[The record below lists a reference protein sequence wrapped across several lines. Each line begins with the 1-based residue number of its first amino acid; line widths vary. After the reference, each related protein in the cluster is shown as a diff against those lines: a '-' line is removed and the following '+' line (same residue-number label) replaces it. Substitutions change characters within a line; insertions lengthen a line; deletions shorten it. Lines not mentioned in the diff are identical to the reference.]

1 MALLFAISFGF
12 AGVVV
17 GAIVGRLSENPN
29 DMLAS
34 LNPEID
40 AIFGFPIGASR
51 AGALRNHQ
59 IEGLIH
65 EGTGGVS

>member
-40 AIFGFPIGASR
+40 AIFGFPIGALL
-51 AGALRNHQ
+51 GLALFAITR
-59 IEGLIH
+59 LKD
-65 EGTGGVS
+65 